1 MKNGPLFIKK
11 KDGAIQNVLRINIEG
26 RAGTMSLLIPSI
38 VWCWKWYQV
47 NGINSRRALCY
58 EPLNVGREDG

>member
-26 RAGTMSLLIPSI
+26 RTGTMSLLIPSI
-38 VWCWKWYQV
+38 VWCWKWYQRLV
-47 NGINSRRALCY
+47 LVETLG
-58 EPLNVGREDG
+58 EFPLKMDLLVG

>member
-1 MKNGPLFIKK
+1 MKNRPLFIKK

-26 RAGTMSLLIPSI
+26 RTGTMSLLIPSI

-47 NGINSRRALCY
+47 NGINSRRAL
-58 EPLNVGREDG
+58 